1 MASKPKQKMSVEERA
16 KQFMPFAAVKGL
28 DAAMAEYENLT
39 TEKINLSDEMLDELD
54 HKMHMIK
61 KGDILN
67 QK

>member
-28 DAAMAEYENLT
+28 DAAMAAYENLT
-39 TEKINLSDEMLDELD
+39 TEKINLSDEMLDEPD
-54 HKMHMIK
+54 RKMHMIK